1 MRITDPANRSSDMKR
16 VIAILTFLLS
26 LIVSLH
32 ADNPQSADDFIP
44 AISFEKNNI
53 NFDLV
58 DKAEGELS
66 AAIPTSAAHQR
77 PSSLIHRNGSPIT
90 NRKS

>member
-44 AISFEKNNI
+44 AILSTKPKEKK
-53 NFDLV
+53 DSSSV
-58 DKAEGELS
+58 LS
-66 AAIPTSAAHQR
+66 TQAMRHSC
-77 PSSLIHRNGSPIT
+77 
-90 NRKS
+90 

>member
-44 AISFEKNNI
+44 AISFEKTI
-53 NFDLV
+53 
-58 DKAEGELS
+58 
-66 AAIPTSAAHQR
+66 
-77 PSSLIHRNGSPIT
+77 
-90 NRKS
+90 